1 LKIGGGFM
9 VENGI
14 ALDKESSD
22 IATLCRACHELN
34 SQRIILDKRIIGLLA
49 DDPSADIFWQELA
62 DVLTNLRNTVGRLL
76 QVPASQLT
84 DVRSKAD
91 VLATLILST
100 GAGCPIISDD
110 QIRVL
115 ALSLADDVIGL
126 PE

>member
-1 LKIGGGFM
+1 M
-9 VENGI
+9 MESEI

-22 IATLCRACHELN
+22 ITALCRACHQLN
-34 SQRIILDKRIIGLLA
+34 SQQIILDRRIMGLPA

-62 DVLTNLRNTVGRLL
+62 NILTNLRNTVGRLL
-76 QVPASQLT
+76 QISASQLT

-100 GAGCPIISDD
+100 GADCPIISDD

-126 PE
+126 PG